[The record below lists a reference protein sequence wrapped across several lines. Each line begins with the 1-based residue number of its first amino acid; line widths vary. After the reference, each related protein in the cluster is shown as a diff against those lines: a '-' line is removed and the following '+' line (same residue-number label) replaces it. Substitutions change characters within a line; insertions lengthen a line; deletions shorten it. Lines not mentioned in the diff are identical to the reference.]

1 MQQIWDKFPRL
12 KQLGKSIT
20 KNDDDA
26 YDLAMEVCLIM
37 LDKPLAPDW
46 YLYTVMRNEWFNK
59 NSNFNKKYGRKDI
72 DAIRFELVSAGEEV
86 NETQFEALRKAPL
99 TELEEKMLACYVE
112 CKYNASAVSR
122 KYSISRDVVNR
133 TIYEVK
139 FKLKTEYDRII
150 NSGT

>member
-1 MQQIWDKFPRL
+1 
-12 KQLGKSIT
+12 
-20 KNDDDA
+20 
-26 YDLAMEVCLIM
+26 
-37 LDKPLAPDW
+37 
-46 YLYTVMRNEWFNK
+46 
-59 NSNFNKKYGRKDI
+59 
-72 DAIRFELVSAGEEV
+72 
-86 NETQFEALRKAPL
+86 
-99 TELEEKMLACYVE
+99 MLACYVE